1 MKKESENLLSGEVEV
16 NESYFGGK
24 RKGRR
29 GRGAAGKVPVF
40 GLLKRCDRGYAKI
53 IKDASD
59 KMLLS
64 IIQRKVLSD
73 SLIHRDCR
81 KKFIIY

>member
-1 MKKESENLLSGEVEV
+1 MKKESENLLSGKVEV

-40 GLLKRCDRGYAKI
+40 GLLKRGDRGYAKI

-64 IIQRKVLSD
+64 IIQRKVLPD

-81 KKFIIY
+81 KKL